1 MCRPA
6 NEDLRLVSVL
16 VMIDAADGKRVRGGW
31 KPADADCT
39 NNDKSTSIQ
48 NRIKTSEQ
56 GVSII
61 IGSFSS
67 SGMYDVQKDMYYSD
81 RRDERMKVRVIK
93 INPESNKK
101 GWD

>member
-1 MCRPA
+1 
-6 NEDLRLVSVL
+6 
-16 VMIDAADGKRVRGGW
+16 MIDAADGKRVRGGW
-31 KPADADCT
+31 KPADAGCT
-39 NNDKSTSIQ
+39 NNDKSIQ

-56 GVSII
+56 GRSVSIII

-81 RRDERMKVRVIK
+81 DRRDERMKVRVIK

-101 GWD
+101 G